1 MIIEQANKKDHLK
14 TIAQFQVDMALETE
28 ELVLDQDTVLKGV
41 SAVFDDSSKGKY
53 FVALNEQRECVASLL
68 TVNEWSDWRCKN
80 VLWIHSVFVVKD
92 MRGKKV
98 FKSMYEYLRELVS
111 GNSELA
117 GLRLYVDKRNTKAS
131 AVYEKIGMTREHY
144 DLYEWLE

>member
-1 MIIEQANKKDHLK
+1 MIIEQANKKDHLT

-28 ELVLDQDTVLKGV
+28 ELNLELEIVLKGV
-41 SAVFDDSSKGKY
+41 AAVFDDSSKGKY
-53 FVALNEQRECVASLL
+53 FVALDDQRNCVASLL

-80 VLWIHSVFVVKD
+80 VIWIHSVFVVKS
-92 MRGKKV
+92 MRGSKV
-98 FKSMYEYLRELVS
+98 FKKMYEYLQKQVS
-111 GNSELA
+111 ENSELA

-131 AVYEKIGMTREHY
+131 AVYEKIGMTKEHY